1 MKRYIYKDIAIK
13 AAMQLL
19 DELEVKG
26 INQAEKLVKIAAILT
41 GGEEEEEKE

>member
-1 MKRYIYKDIAIK
+1 MKRYVYKEIAIK

-19 DELEVKG
+19 DELKVEG
-26 INQAEKLVKIAAILT
+26 IGQAEKLVKIAAILT